1 MDALLSTLWVSFVL
15 YLLYETDAV
24 YKYLKLFKW
33 VPLLGRLT
41 HMWEYEYFNDKPDAK
56 HGISYRTFME
66 TRYPSFLLDMVTCRY
81 CLGVW
86 LALATVPICGIMW
99 TPVVYLGSQLFYS
112 LFVVAEK
119 KLQDLREDGNG

>member
-41 HMWEYEYFNDKPDAK
+41 HMWEYENFHADR
-56 HGISYRTFME
+56 GISYTTFME
-66 TRYPSFLLDMVTCRY
+66 TCHPSFLLDLVTCRY

-99 TPVVYLGSQLFYS
+99 TPVVYLGSQLSYS

-119 KLQDLREDGNG
+119 KLQDLREDRNG